1 MLPIRAPLRGCRGT
15 AACAA
20 TGFSCAA
27 AAASRRQ
34 AEWPCEK
41 DCILSPRAV
50 AQADMLTARILLY
63 GVPDQGSRYVELV
76 GIIPVNSVPAG
87 DVESCGLIQDLGGLL
102 LGLATHE

>member
-1 MLPIRAPLRGCRGT
+1 
-15 AACAA
+15 
-20 TGFSCAA
+20 
-27 AAASRRQ
+27 
-34 AEWPCEK
+34 
-41 DCILSPRAV
+41 
-50 AQADMLTARILLY
+50 MLTARILLY